1 MGMKTPL
8 KKVRGL
14 GSAKDGTTHWWHQKV
29 TAIAMIPLFI
39 ITLAYIINLVG
50 ADYSHIRYVLG
61 TPFAALVMLLLIVA
75 MFYHLKLGLQVVIED
90 YIHTE
95 STKVALLLLNSFSC
109 AVIGLAAALAV
120 LKLALGS

>member
-1 MGMKTPL
+1 MAMKAPL

-39 ITLAYIINLVG
+39 IALAYVMSLVG
-50 ADYSHIRYVLG
+50 ADYTYVRYVLG

-75 MFYHLKLGLQVVIED
+75 MFYHMKLGLQVVIED

-95 STKVALLLLNSFSC
+95 STKFVLLLLNSFLC
-109 AVIGLAAALAV
+109 AAVGLAAALAV